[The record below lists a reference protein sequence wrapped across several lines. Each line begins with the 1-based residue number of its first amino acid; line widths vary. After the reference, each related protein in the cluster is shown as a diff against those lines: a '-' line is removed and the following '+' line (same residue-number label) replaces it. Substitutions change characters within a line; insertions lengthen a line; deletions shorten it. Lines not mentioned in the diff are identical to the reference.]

1 MLNTPTRDGE
11 EGFLQV
17 CKVHVPTDVN
27 RGSSVPSHLKI
38 TCSDVND
45 DDTPFHPRFVD
56 PATKLPRETHAA
68 NATPG
73 SRSDISW
80 PGHVAMRPGRAPT
93 ANRCGAVVELPANA
107 DEVPASQLPAALLC
121 DP

>member
-1 MLNTPTRDGE
+1 M
-11 EGFLQV
+11 
-17 CKVHVPTDVN
+17 VHVPTDVN
-27 RGSSVPSHLKI
+27 RAPSVPNHLKI

-56 PATKLPRETHAA
+56 PATKSLRETHTA

-80 PGHVAMRPGRAPT
+80 PGRAKATVPGHR
-93 ANRCGAVVELPANA
+93 GHHQEVDDA
-107 DEVPASQLPAALLC
+107 DPEPAAGAQSVG
-121 DP
+121 DPL